1 MLWKRTCPF
10 FLNEAM
16 IRTNETT
23 PLKPSEIIGIVAAT
37 MLKESETSEVVYL
50 EGIYQ
55 QRNYQRWAYCYD
67 ILRDPEGSEEITLKM
82 SWDMRKKLTQ
92 GHLVTVG
99 GLLNRSVTEKGQI
112 QLRLDVTRVMGQ
124 KVLELS
130 ETEAEKNALLKKKR
144 DGNHKNVDWFL
155 EDILY
160 KEERPKVAILIATGS
175 ITMSDF
181 ESTLNA
187 SARAAIDF
195 VEIRTNISNCKD
207 FCGNLAVVDSG
218 NYSAAAIV
226 RGGGEGIEKLD
237 EIEVLRAVL
246 AMKTPTI
253 SAIGHAE
260 ERLVFKQIVDKEVA
274 TPTALGQ
281 YFSDLCERVAE
292 RKTQS
297 KAVMREQLQKQLS
310 KQYEERTAELEKKLS
325 EKDRAAIEWA
335 SEKARLLETQK
346 FQKRDM
352 ENAQQQ
358 MKSLEESKMA
368 LLTTLDTVERAKKVL
383 QKQMEE
389 ERVATSKMLNAN
401 TRKLKHQE
409 RTAQGLLVGL
419 VAALIAV
426 VILMVMLL
434 R

>member
-1 MLWKRTCPF
+1 M
-10 FLNEAM
+10 
-16 IRTNETT
+16 
-23 PLKPSEIIGIVAAT
+23 KPSEIIGIVAAT
-37 MLKESETSEVVYL
+37 MLKESETAEVVYV
-50 EGIYQ
+50 EGVYQ
-55 QRNYQRWAYCYD
+55 QRYNNPKWANCYD
-67 ILRDPEGSEEITLKM
+67 GLRDPDGSEEITLKM

-92 GHLVTVG
+92 GNLVTVG
-99 GLLNRSVTEKGQI
+99 GLLNRNVTDKGQI
-112 QLRLDVTRVMGQ
+112 QLRLDVTRVVGQ

-144 DGNHKNVDWFL
+144 DGNQKNVDWFL

-160 KEERPKVAILIATGS
+160 KDERPKVAIIIAAGS
-175 ITMSDF
+175 ITISDV
-181 ESTLNA
+181 ESTLDA

-195 VEIRTNISNCKD
+195 VEIRANFSNCKE

-260 ERLVFKQIVDKEVA
+260 ERLAFKQIVDKEVA

-335 SEKARLLETQK
+335 SEKARLLEEQK

-352 ENAQQQ
+352 EN
-358 MKSLEESKMA
+358 
-368 LLTTLDTVERAKKVL
+368 TRL
-383 QKQMEE
+383 Q
-389 ERVATSKMLNAN
+389 TSELLNAN
-401 TRKLKHQE
+401 VRKLKNQE
-409 RTAQGLLVGL
+409 RISQGLLIGL
-419 VAALIAV
+419 VVALIVV

-434 R
+434 C